1 MSVNI
6 AKYMA
11 RILSVFLVFLVF
23 LSCKTEQKINP
34 EIAKI
39 DVDIQVERFD
49 QEFYTASENDLLSLK
64 QKFDFMFPKEVND
77 SVWIQKMKNEED
89 LLLYKKADSV
99 FGDFESL
106 IPEFESLFQHI
117 TYNYPKFKVP
127 RIITHIS
134 GLDYEYPVIYADSL
148 LFVSLDMFLGSEN
161 EVYVS
166 FPKYISQNYNK
177 ENMMVSVASTIFQ
190 SFYQKHHSRIFL
202 DKIINEGKLYYALDV
217 LIPLADDY
225 LKIGYTQE
233 KFNWAVSNET
243 DVWKYFMEHELL
255 YSSDASLNT
264 RFIDLAP
271 FSKFYQASDN
281 DSPGGIGK
289 WIGWQIVRSYM
300 KNNDVT
306 LQQLMNT
313 ASDDIFRQSKYKP
326 RK

>member
-1 MSVNI
+1 
-6 AKYMA
+6 MA
-11 RILSVFLVFLVF
+11 RVLGVFLVFLLF
-23 LSCKTEQKINP
+23 LACKTEQKINP

-39 DVDIQVERFD
+39 DMDIQVERFD
-49 QEFYTASENDLLSLK
+49 QEFYTASENDLPNLK
-64 QKFDFMFPKEVND
+64 QKFVFMFPKEVHD

-89 LLLYKKADSV
+89 QLLYKKADSV

-106 IPEFESLFQHI
+106 MPEFKLLFQHI
-117 TYNYPKFKVP
+117 SYYYPKFKVP
-127 RIITHIS
+127 RIVTHIS

-177 ENMMVSVASTIFQ
+177 ENMMVSVATIIFQ
-190 SFYQKHHSRIFL
+190 SFYRMQHSRMFI
-202 DKIINEGKLYYALDV
+202 DKMINEGKLLYALEILLPFV
-217 LIPLADDY
+217 DDH

-233 KFNWAVSNET
+233 KFNWAVTNET

-255 YSSDASLNT
+255 YNSEASLNA
-264 RFIDLAP
+264 RFLDLAP

-281 DSPGGIGK
+281 DSPGSIGK

-306 LQQLMNT
+306 LQQLINT
-313 ASDDIFRQSKYKP
+313 APDDIFRQSKYKP